1 MTGDGGSGSQRASMD
16 RIYRYQRHIYDLTRR
31 WFLLGRTTLV
41 EGLQPTDGGSVLEI
55 GCGTAWNLIRIA
67 GRYPAMRL
75 HGLDIST
82 VMLAT
87 ARRRI
92 AAKGLSGRIRLA
104 AADATRFDAGALFGE
119 TGFNRVVISYAL
131 SMIPDW
137 ETVLDQAI
145 NCLGR
150 NGQLHIVDFGRQAG
164 LPRLARA
171 GLNAWLAK
179 FGVTPR
185 ATLEQALRERERR
198 HDMRLFITEVR
209 AGYAVYAVLE
219 RRS

>member
-1 MTGDGGSGSQRASMD
+1 MPVSA
-16 RIYRYQRHIYDLTRR
+16 
-31 WFLLGRTTLV
+31 LV
-41 EGLQPTDGGSVLEI
+41 E
-55 GCGTAWNLIRIA
+55 
-67 GRYPAMRL
+67 
-75 HGLDIST
+75 
-82 VMLAT
+82 
-87 ARRRI
+87 
-92 AAKGLSGRIRLA
+92 
-104 AADATRFDAGALFGE
+104 AGALFGE
-119 TGFNRVVISYAL
+119 TGFDRVVISYAL
-131 SMIPDW
+131 SMIPKW

-150 NGQLHIVDFGRQAG
+150 NGQLHIVDFGRQEG

-198 HDMRLFITEVR
+198 HDMGLFITEVR
-209 AGYAVYAVLE
+209 AGYAVHAVLE